1 MIHFNRRT
9 ITLAAMALGLASM
22 GFAANADTL
31 KDIQTRKK
39 LLVAIDLSVP
49 PFGMTDAAMQPQ
61 GSDVDVARAL
71 GEPLDGLSRLEAA
84 HRAVTAVQEL
94 ARDVGIPKGL
104 GELGVREE
112 HVRPVVEE
120 AMKSGNVPVNPR
132 RACAEDLARIL
143 RQSL

>member
-1 MIHFNRRT
+1 MPLGSWDIRVPHGFVLA
-9 ITLAAMALGLASM
+9 ITLPRVMEFNYLAEPDR
-22 GFAANADTL
+22 F
-31 KDIQTRKK
+31 
-39 LLVAIDLSVP
+39 
-49 PFGMTDAAMQPQ
+49 
-61 GSDVDVARAL
+61 VDVARAL
-71 GEPLDGLSRLEAA
+71 GQPLDGLSRMEAA